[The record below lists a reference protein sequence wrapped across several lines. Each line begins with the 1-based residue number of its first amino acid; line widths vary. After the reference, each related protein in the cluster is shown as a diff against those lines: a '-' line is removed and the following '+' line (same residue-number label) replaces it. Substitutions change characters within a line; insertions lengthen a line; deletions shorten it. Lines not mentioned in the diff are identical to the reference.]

1 MDEVLLEDTISLP
14 TGGLVVSRLECPRE
28 AQRDVHVKQSGSRA
42 FFAASMSS
50 TMKRMFHII
59 VSKQSMRPRLLVRL
73 LRTTQPASYH
83 RDAHPVGTISSWLA
97 RTSDRQLN
105 LAPVIPVREACI
117 IGKAIERAC

>member
-1 MDEVLLEDTISLP
+1 MLYPIVKKLL
-14 TGGLVVSRLECPRE
+14 TG
-28 AQRDVHVKQSGSRA
+28 
-42 FFAASMSS
+42 
-50 TMKRMFHII
+50 
-59 VSKQSMRPRLLVRL
+59 RL
-73 LRTTQPASYH
+73 LRTTQPACYH